1 MKAPSSSRRAAIAS
15 TSTCGRRPRHKPR
28 RNTFL
33 QFIDEATITVA
44 AGNGGDGIVAWR
56 REKYVP
62 KGGPA
67 GGDGGGGGS
76 IFLQATAELS
86 TLVEFRYKRQFSA
99 ESGNAGGQSNKS
111 GRSGP
116 DLTIPVPVGT
126 LVYRAFEGKAETFLT
141 DLAQE
146 GDRVQVARGGKG
158 GLGNQHF
165 ATSTRQA
172 PRIAYNGEPGERCAL
187 RLELKLLADCGV
199 IGVPNAG
206 KSTLLSVVSAAR
218 PKIAD
223 YPFTTIEPQLGV
235 VRVSDEESF
244 VMVDVPGLIEGAHE
258 GAGLGDQFLKHV
270 ERTRALVHLLDGAKP
285 LDEILHDKTTIEGE
299 LRAWNPALLD
309 RPTLLVISKLDL
321 PDAQER
327 LNDLR
332 EQFPDARGISSAT
345 REGVQE
351 LVYAIWQT
359 IKNAPP
365 PQVVAPPP
373 ALIELVPDEA
383 FAIERD
389 AEGAFILTGPRIER
403 LAAVTNFDS
412 DEALARF
419 ERTLAKM
426 GVEKKLRE
434 LGAVE
439 GDTVRIGQYEFT
451 YS

>member
-1 MKAPSSSRRAAIAS
+1 
-15 TSTCGRRPRHKPR
+15 
-28 RNTFL
+28 
-33 QFIDEATITVA
+33 
-44 AGNGGDGIVAWR
+44 
-56 REKYVP
+56 
-62 KGGPA
+62 
-67 GGDGGGGGS
+67 
-76 IFLQATAELS
+76 
-86 TLVEFRYKRQFSA
+86 
-99 ESGNAGGQSNKS
+99 
-111 GRSGP
+111 
-116 DLTIPVPVGT
+116 
-126 LVYRAFEGKAETFLT
+126 
-141 DLAQE
+141 
-146 GDRVQVARGGKG
+146 
-158 GLGNQHF
+158 
-165 ATSTRQA
+165 
-172 PRIAYNGEPGERCAL
+172 
-187 RLELKLLADCGV
+187 V

-235 VRVSDEESF
+235 VRVSDDESF

-270 ERTRALVHLLDGAKP
+270 ERTRALVHLLDGAKT
-285 LDEILHDKTTIEGE
+285 LDEILHDKTTIESE
-299 LRAWNPALLD
+299 LRAWNPALLE
-309 RPTLLVISKLDL
+309 RPTLLVVSKLDL

-327 LNDLR
+327 LRELR

-345 REGVQE
+345 SEGVRE

-359 IKNAPP
+359 IKESPP
-365 PQVVAPPP
+365 PQIVVPPP

-389 AEGAFILTGPRIER
+389 ADGAFVLSGPRIER

-412 DEALARF
+412 EEGRA
-419 ERTLAKM
+419 LAKM

-439 GDTVRIGQYEFT
+439 GDTVRIGPYEFT